1 MGSAP
6 LSGYKCDCA
15 SSGIRASTGL
25 HAPRASRP
33 LAYPQNEGRTGDKAG
48 RHTGTMRRRV
58 RRGLLAVLTASALV
72 GTLSGCGISFFFPV
86 VDEST
91 PHPEDVGAA
100 LEPYYGQVLQWDECG
115 EFLCATAKAPLDWDD
130 PSVDE
135 IELALI
141 RQPAKKEK
149 VGSLLLNPGG
159 PGVSGYDFVADSIDI
174 AVTEAVQD
182 NYDIVG
188 FDPRGVGRS
197 SEVSCVEPKELDN
210 VIYGVPRNA
219 RGTDGWITGQNE
231 LTHAFG
237 QACLTT
243 TGALLA
249 NVDTPSTARD
259 LDMLRAALGEEQLD
273 YLGYSYGAYVGTIY
287 AGLFPEKVGRLVLD
301 GAIDPSLGEAQIT
314 LAQAQGIEASLRA
327 YLTSCMPAGTCP
339 FQGSV
344 DDGLAT
350 VRAILDAVSKT
361 PLQSTDGRSLGVDT
375 LVIAIA
381 APLYSTETWPALD
394 TVFTTVLAGQA
405 DFALT
410 IVDGYYGRT
419 PDGDYTGN
427 LFEALRAV
435 RCLDYPAQNSV
446 AVMKEQGKA
455 LTAAA
460 PHLGPYFAYS
470 DLACLSWPFHS
481 DNVPAAVNAPGA
493 APILVLGTTNDPSTP
508 YAWAVAVATQ
518 LESGILVTRQGD
530 GHTAFNKGNACV
542 DATVE
547 QYLIDGV
554 VPAADVPC

>member
-1 MGSAP
+1 MLTVGVA
-6 LSGYKCDCA
+6 LLL
-15 SSGIRASTGL
+15 TG
-25 HAPRASRP
+25 A
-33 LAYPQNEGRTGDKAG
+33 
-48 RHTGTMRRRV
+48 
-58 RRGLLAVLTASALV
+58 
-72 GTLSGCGISFFFPV
+72 LSGCGISLFFPV
-86 VDEST
+86 VEEST
-91 PHPEDVGAA
+91 PHPEDVDAA
-100 LEPYYGQVLQWDECG
+100 LEPFYSQVLHWDQCG
-115 EFLCATAKAPLDWDD
+115 ELLCATAIAPLDWED
-130 PSVDE
+130 PTAGE

-159 PGVSGYDFVADSIDI
+159 PGVSGYDFVADSLDV
-174 AVTEAVQD
+174 AVTDAVQD
-182 NYDIVG
+182 SYDVVG

-197 SEVSCVEPKELDN
+197 TAVSCADPDGLDKL
-210 VIYGVPRNA
+210 IYGVPKSS
-219 RGTDGWITGQNE
+219 RGSEGWITGQNE

-237 QACLTT
+237 QACLTK

-259 LDMLRAALGEEQLD
+259 LDMLRAALGEDQLD
-273 YLGYSYGAYVGTIY
+273 YLGYSYGAYLGTIY

-301 GAIDPSLGEAQIT
+301 GPIDPSLGESQIT
-314 LAQAQGIEASLRA
+314 LAQAQGLETALRS
-327 YLTSCMPAGTCP
+327 YLTACMPAATCP
-339 FQGSV
+339 FQGTV
-344 DDGLAT
+344 DDGMAM

-361 PLQSTDGRSLGVDT
+361 PLQSTDGRALGADT
-375 LVIAIA
+375 LLIAIA
-381 APLYSTETWPALD
+381 APLYSAETWPALD
-394 TVFTTVLAGQA
+394 TLFTTVLAGQA

-410 IVDGYYGRT
+410 VVDGYYGRT

-435 RCLDYPAQNSV
+435 KCLDYPAQNSV

-460 PHLGPYFAYS
+460 PHLGPYLAYS

-481 DNVPAAVNAPGA
+481 DNVPAPVAAPGA

-508 YAWAVAVATQ
+508 YAWAAAVAAQ

-542 DATVE
+542 DTTVE
-547 QYLIDGV
+547 QYLIEGV
-554 VPAADVPC
+554 VPGVDIWC